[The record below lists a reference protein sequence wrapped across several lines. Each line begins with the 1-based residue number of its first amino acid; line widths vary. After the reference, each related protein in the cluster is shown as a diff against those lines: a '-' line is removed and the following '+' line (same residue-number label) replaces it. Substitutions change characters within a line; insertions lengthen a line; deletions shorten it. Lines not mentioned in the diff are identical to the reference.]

1 MARRIRLDI
10 VLTVVGILLLGYVGE
25 TLLETRVRQ
34 AVGEHR
40 LRHAWSEETTAAK
53 PLKATAPRP
62 ANGDLLGR
70 LEIPR
75 LGVSGLIAEGDDDG
89 TLRTAIG
96 HLPATPLPGE
106 RGNVA
111 LAAHRDT
118 HFRALRKIEVGD
130 RITIHSWEGE
140 TAYEVT
146 ATHVVTPEDVSVLD
160 PSDDYSLTLIT
171 CYPFSYIGRAP
182 KRFIVQARQL
192 GPHDSAAS
200 KPGTSSLSSPAGT
213 QSSAAGRRPA
223 NAG

>member
-1 MARRIRLDI
+1 MARRIRLDV

-25 TLLETRVRQ
+25 TLLETRLREAMGERRLRQ
-34 AVGEHR
+34 AWSHETHETAVEP
-40 LRHAWSEETTAAK
+40 LRR
-53 PLKATAPRP
+53 TAPRP
-62 ANGDLLGR
+62 NSGDLLGR

-96 HLPATPLPGE
+96 HLPSTPLPGE

-118 HFRALRKIEVGD
+118 HFRALRKIAVGD

-140 TAYEVT
+140 TEYEVT
-146 ATHVVTPEDVSVLD
+146 ATHVVTPQDVSVLD
-160 PSDDYSLTLIT
+160 PTDDYSLTLIT
-171 CYPFSYIGRAP
+171 CYPFGYIGRAP

-192 GPHDSAAS
+192 GAHDSAVA
-200 KPGTSSLSSPAGT
+200 KPPAPAG
-213 QSSAAGRRPA
+213 QLARR
-223 NAG
+223 